1 MDLRTNNGRLFDL
14 SGQPFRQLDV
24 DLTATKAQIDDAF
37 DRAQRNRGA
46 SLNGLI
52 GARNALLD
60 PAQRL
65 SCELAFPLDCP
76 ASEFEAFY
84 SVLGEDISTEELLD
98 FSDRL
103 WPLARANFIAH
114 VASHRPASG
123 SLLFALVESHAG
135 ITANDVYS
143 NIRAASRGA
152 EMPAPALLA
161 VDQGLKKLLEIHV
174 AAAFAG
180 YGMVQDAAIPVH
192 ECTLQAL
199 ATNQNHLIEAIGLLL
214 GSYHHTVDA
223 ALAVAVQDIESACER
238 LHQQPA
244 DQAAMEQLTDAVHVW
259 ILLCRPLLIWNADRP
274 ENQLKLDTPISQLRA
289 LIAGLCE
296 DRHFQTAI
304 DVTTA
309 TREIFAAV
317 PTTIDE
323 LAEDARAAAGLFLLA
338 NVKQLQDALAEAMN
352 DPGPL
357 IAALERDG
365 FARTSGEPA
374 QRLWTA
380 FVKATA
386 PTAYGVPEQAWKLIH
401 QFTLRLSNRPEAA
414 QAVAALITGLL
425 RYGQTVSAN
434 PATLRELR
442 NNLRFMQSFIG
453 REPVPPN
460 RATVPRAQTKK
471 SIVSDHLSRLRNRA
485 ALSRKLEPRQRKQL
499 AGILVLASL
508 LLSGFAVYQNP
519 DRLGTLLSEL
529 ANLSG
534 LQQGVVSLSAQT
546 MPPVGTGQHLEKDA
560 LRYCHF
566 QKERLRFIKELTKG
580 PEDARSYNLLIVDYN
595 SRCSDFF
602 YKDEDLKQVSAEVKA
617 TGASLQAEAR
627 QIVSAWPGHEAE
639 KN

>member
-1 MDLRTNNGRLFDL
+1 MDLRTSNGRLFDL
-14 SGQPFRQLDV
+14 SAQPFRQLDV
-24 DLTATKAQIDDAF
+24 DLTATKAQIEDAF
-37 DRAQRNRGA
+37 DRAQQNRGA

-52 GARNALLD
+52 GARDALLD

-76 ASEFEAFY
+76 ASEIEAFY

-114 VASHRPASG
+114 VASHRHASG

-143 NIRAASRGA
+143 NIRVARRGA

-161 VDQGLKKLLEIHV
+161 VDQGLKTLLEMHV

-180 YGMVQDAAIPVH
+180 YEMVQDAAIPVH
-192 ECTLQAL
+192 ECTLRAL
-199 ATNQNHLIEAIGLLL
+199 AANQNHLTEAIGFLL
-214 GSYHHTVDA
+214 GSYHHMVGA
-223 ALAVAVQDIESACER
+223 ALAVVVQDIESACER
-238 LHQQPA
+238 LNQQPA
-244 DQAAMEQLTDAVHVW
+244 DQTAMEQLTDAARVW

-274 ENQLKLDTPISQLRA
+274 EKQLRLDTPINQLRA

-338 NVKQLQDALAEAMN
+338 HVKPLQDAIAEAII

-365 FARTSGEPA
+365 FAGTSGEPA
-374 QRLWTA
+374 RRLWTA
-380 FVKATA
+380 FVNATT

-401 QFTLRLSNRPEAA
+401 EFALRLSDRPEAA

-425 RYGQTVSAN
+425 SYGQTVSAN

-453 REPVPPN
+453 EPVQPN

-485 ALSRKLEPRQRKQL
+485 AISFKPEARHRKHL

-508 LLSGFAVYQNP
+508 LLSGFAVYQHP
-519 DRLGTLLSEL
+519 DRLRTLLSEL
-529 ANLSG
+529 STLSD
-534 LQQGVVSLSAQT
+534 LQQSVVGLGAQT
-546 MPPVGTGQHLEKDA
+546 MPPVGTGQHLEQDA
-560 LRYCHF
+560 VRYCHF

-602 YKDEDLKQVSAEVKA
+602 YKDEDLKQVLAEVKA
-617 TGASLQAEAR
+617 NGASLQTEAK
-627 QIVSAWPGHEAE
+627 QIVSTWPGHEAE

>member
-1 MDLRTNNGRLFDL
+1 MDLHTSNGRLFDL
-14 SGQPFRQLDV
+14 SAQPFRQLDV
-24 DLTATKAQIDDAF
+24 DLTATKAQIEDAF
-37 DRAQRNRGA
+37 DRAQQNRGA

-52 GARNALLD
+52 GARDALLD

-76 ASEFEAFY
+76 ASEIEAFY
-84 SVLGEDISTEELLD
+84 SVLGEEISTAELLD

-143 NIRAASRGA
+143 NIRVARRGA

-161 VDQGLKKLLEIHV
+161 VDQGLKKLMEMHV

-180 YGMVQDAAIPVH
+180 YEMVQDAAIPVR

-199 ATNQNHLIEAIGLLL
+199 AANQNHLTEAIGFLL

-274 ENQLKLDTPISQLRA
+274 EKQLKLDTPINQLRA

-338 NVKQLQDALAEAMN
+338 HVKPLQDAIAEAMH

-374 QRLWTA
+374 RRLWTA
-380 FVKATA
+380 FVNATT

-401 QFTLRLSNRPEAA
+401 EFALRLSDRPEAA

-425 RYGQTVSAN
+425 SYGQTVSAN

-453 REPVPPN
+453 EPVQPN
-460 RATVPRAQTKK
+460 RATVPRPQTKK

-485 ALSRKLEPRQRKQL
+485 AVSFKPEARHRKHL

-508 LLSGFAVYQNP
+508 LLSGFAVYQHP
-519 DRLGTLLSEL
+519 DRLRTLLSEL
-529 ANLSG
+529 STLSD
-534 LQQGVVSLSAQT
+534 LQQSVVGLGAQT
-546 MPPVGTGQHLEKDA
+546 MPPVGTGQHLEQDA
-560 LRYCHF
+560 VRYCHF

-602 YKDEDLKQVSAEVKA
+602 YKDEDLKQVLAEVKA
-617 TGASLQAEAR
+617 NGASLQAEAK
-627 QIVSAWPGHEAE
+627 QIMSTWPGHEAE